1 MLLPQDTRDTQDT
14 KILGGA
20 TAQLRQATVN
30 QAMDKAMLDKTTV
43 RRFGLVAAMLAMIA
57 GVAGLSYWDDRR
69 ESAAALQDFAQEQA
83 TLARALGAT
92 LRIRVASGPS
102 ISEEDLLAGLRAIE
116 RPKELVVIARR
127 SDQAALRSSTGREL
141 AAPRLVQALER
152 GDAVVRI
159 PREEA
164 AQFGLPA
171 RTALA
176 GLSRVDAGAAGTW
189 DIVAVASAERERDR
203 EDWARRRL
211 VLSVIT
217 AAGLVLAFGGLAMRN
232 QRKELVLERELAL
245 ASVQQRRDERLE
257 RASKAAAM
265 GTLAMGVAHEISTPL
280 GVITAR
286 AEQMLPRVAGDER
299 LSTSVAAILS
309 QTERINQV
317 IRGLLGLARGDAPSA
332 ERIAP
337 RELIE
342 NAVTLVEHRFAKAGV
357 RLRQQ
362 LDADVPTVMG
372 DPRLLEHAIINL
384 LLNACDACQPGAEVE
399 IQARRVG
406 DDVEIA
412 VADAGIGISLA
423 DVGRALEP
431 FFTTKSRQGGTGLGL
446 AIAHE
451 IVASH
456 RGSLVFSARSP
467 RGTRAAIRLP
477 LVEGVWL
484 G

>member
-1 MLLPQDTRDTQDT
+1 MARRLRPLKPTVMLLLT
-14 KILGGA
+14 IL
-20 TAQLRQATVN
+20 
-30 QAMDKAMLDKTTV
+30 DKAIV
-43 RRFGLVAAMLAMIA
+43 RRFGLASAMVAIIA
-57 GVAGLSYWDDRR
+57 GVAGLAYWDAQR

-83 TLARALGAT
+83 TLAGALGAA
-92 LRIRVASGPS
+92 LRVRVATGWA
-102 ISEEDLLAGLRAIE
+102 ISEDDLLSSLRAIE
-116 RPKELVVIARR
+116 RPKALAIVARR
-127 SDQAALRSSTGREL
+127 TNQTTLRTTAGRQL
-141 AAPRLVQALER
+141 VAPRVLQALDR

-159 PREEA
+159 PRDEA
-164 AQFGLPA
+164 AAFGLPP

-176 GLSRVDAGAAGTW
+176 GLSRFDAGAAGTW
-189 DIVAVASAERERDR
+189 DIVAIASAERERDR

-217 AAGLVLAFGGLAMRN
+217 AAGLVLAFGGVAMRN

-280 GVITAR
+280 GVIAAR
-286 AEQMLPRVAGDER
+286 AEQMVPRVAGDER
-299 LSTSVAAILS
+299 LSASVAAILS
-309 QTERINQV
+309 QTDRINQV
-317 IRGLLGLARGDAPSA
+317 IRGLLGLARGDTPSA
-332 ERIAP
+332 ERIYP
-337 RELIE
+337 RTLIE

-357 RLRQQ
+357 RLLQR

-384 LLNACDACQPGAEVE
+384 LLNACDACAPGVEVE
-399 IQARRVG
+399 IQVLRVG

-431 FFTTKSRQGGTGLGL
+431 FFTTKSREGGTGLGL

-456 RGSLVFSARSP
+456 RGSLVFSAHSP

-477 LVEGVWL
+477 LVAEVSHG
-484 G
+484 